1 MPLVHPLATPMK
13 VRKLA
18 DVDDGDFGEVAESF
32 PLLSDVL
39 LVTDYDDVLEF
50 TEQEVAGA

>member
-1 MPLVHPLATPMK
+1 VHPLATPMK